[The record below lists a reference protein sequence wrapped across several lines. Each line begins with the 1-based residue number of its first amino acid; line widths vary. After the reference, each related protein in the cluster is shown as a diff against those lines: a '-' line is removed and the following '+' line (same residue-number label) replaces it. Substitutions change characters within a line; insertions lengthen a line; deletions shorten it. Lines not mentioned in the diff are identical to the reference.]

1 MSTKIE
7 DKPIAHAGADGSP
20 RCAVSTGS
28 VTYALFKHM
37 ADEHGLTLLES
48 ELTEIVRLVND
59 TLDERLRW
67 WIANAEDI
75 AKERVELFRVGE
87 RMHKM
92 LVLAPD
98 APVEQWPSAPEI
110 MEVCAAW
117 DAAAQPIRDM
127 KAALS
132 SPNTQGQ
139 PRPTEHQ

>member
-7 DKPIAHAGADGSP
+7 DKPIAHAGADSSP
-20 RCAVSTGS
+20 RCAVSPGS

-67 WIANAEDI
+67 WITNAEGI
-75 AKERVELFRVGE
+75 AEERGALFRAGE
-87 RMHKM
+87 NMAAELCQWCPHEHRGD
-92 LVLAPD
+92 VLR
-98 APVEQWPSAPEI
+98 
-110 MEVCAAW
+110 AW

-132 SPNTQGQ
+132 
-139 PRPTEHQ
+139 

>member
-1 MSTKIE
+1 MSKAKQNT
-7 DKPIAHAGADGSP
+7 HAEADSSP
-20 RCAVSTGS
+20 RCAVSPGS

-67 WIANAEDI
+67 WITNAEGI
-75 AKERVELFRVGE
+75 AEERGALFRAGE
-87 RMHKM
+87 NMAAELCQWCPHEMRGD
-92 LVLAPD
+92 VLR
-98 APVEQWPSAPEI
+98 
-110 MEVCAAW
+110 AW

-132 SPNTQGQ
+132 SPNTKVSERRGQ
-139 PRPTEHQ
+139 NTHE